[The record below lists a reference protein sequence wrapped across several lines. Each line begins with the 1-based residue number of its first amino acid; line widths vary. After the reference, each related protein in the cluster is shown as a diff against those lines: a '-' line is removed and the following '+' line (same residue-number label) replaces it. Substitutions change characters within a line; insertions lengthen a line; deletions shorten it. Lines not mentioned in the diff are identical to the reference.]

1 MATATRADTLPARMP
16 GKPRD
21 SKPTGYVEYFGMQRM
36 PFDTA
41 PNPDFAYATRAH
53 EIALLRM
60 QDSVE
65 QQMGLALLKG
75 DIGTGKSTLAHLL
88 TQTWAEEPDRYRVAL
103 IDDPSAYTPAQ
114 FMRLLVGAFGL
125 EASRYVQVNKD
136 LFRGF
141 LLDEYEAGRTVVVLL
156 DEAQTISAPNMA
168 TLLYLSNLQ
177 TATTKLVQIA
187 LLALPNFDRKL
198 SYQPAL
204 SSRIAT
210 RGTLDPLIA
219 ADTVDMMRH
228 RVTVAGGSFERL
240 FPEETRRP
248 IWHATRGVPRKIC
261 VLGHNVLFNA
271 YARGLPGADLD
282 CVVQAAKD
290 CEFDI
295 DVTVGTGM
303 EDEK

>member
-1 MATATRADTLPARMP
+1 MATTVARAAP
-16 GKPRD
+16 
-21 SKPTGYVEYFGMQRM
+21 SGYVKHFGMSRM

-41 PNPDFAYATRAH
+41 PNPDFAFATRAH

-65 QQMGLALLKG
+65 QRMGLALLKG

-88 TQTWAEEPDRYRVAL
+88 TQTWAEEPDRYRTVL

-114 FMRLLVGAFGL
+114 FMRLLVSAFGL

-136 LFRGF
+136 LFRSF

-168 TLLYLSNLQ
+168 TLLMLSNLQ

-219 ADTVDMMRH
+219 SDTVDMMRH
-228 RVTVAGGSFERL
+228 RVEVAGGDFDRL
-240 FPEETRRP
+240 FPADTHRP
-248 IWHATRGVPRKIC
+248 IWAATRGIPRKIC
-261 VLGHNVLFNA
+261 VLCHNVLFNA
-271 YARGLPGADLD
+271 YARSLTGADVEA
-282 CVVQAAKD
+282 VVQAAKD
-290 CEFDI
+290 CEFDL
-295 DVTVGTGM
+295 DFDATGG
-303 EDEK
+303 K

>member
-1 MATATRADTLPARMP
+1 MATNAAHAAP
-16 GKPRD
+16 
-21 SKPTGYVEYFGMQRM
+21 SGYVKHFGMSRM

-41 PNPDFAYATRAH
+41 PNPDFAFATRAH

-65 QQMGLALLKG
+65 QRMGLALLKG

-88 TQTWAEEPDRYRVAL
+88 TQTWAEEPERYRTVL

-114 FMRLLVGAFGL
+114 FMRLLVSAFGL

-136 LFRGF
+136 LFRNF

-168 TLLYLSNLQ
+168 TLLMLSNLQ

-219 ADTVDMMRH
+219 SDTVDMMRH
-228 RVTVAGGSFERL
+228 RVEVAGGDFDRL
-240 FPEETRRP
+240 FPPETHRP
-248 IWHATRGVPRKIC
+248 IWAATRGIPRKIC
-261 VLGHNVLFNA
+261 VLCHNVLFNA
-271 YARGLPGADLD
+271 YARGLPGADVGA
-282 CVVQAAKD
+282 VVQAAKD
-290 CEFDI
+290 CEFDL
-295 DVTVGTGM
+295 DFDATGG
-303 EDEK
+303 K

>member
-1 MATATRADTLPARMP
+1 MAIKAAHAAP
-16 GKPRD
+16 
-21 SKPTGYVEYFGMQRM
+21 SGYVKHFGMSRM

-41 PNPDFAYATRAH
+41 PNPDFAFATRAH

-65 QQMGLALLKG
+65 QRMGLALLKG

-88 TQTWAEEPDRYRVAL
+88 TQTWTEEPDRYRTVL

-114 FMRLLVGAFGL
+114 FMRLLVSAFGL

-136 LFRGF
+136 LFRSF

-168 TLLYLSNLQ
+168 TLLMLSNLQ

-219 ADTVDMMRH
+219 SDTVDMMRH
-228 RVTVAGGSFERL
+228 RVEVAGGDFDRL
-240 FPEETRRP
+240 FPVETHRP
-248 IWHATRGVPRKIC
+248 IWAATRGIPRKIC
-261 VLGHNVLFNA
+261 VLCHNILFDA
-271 YARGLPGADLD
+271 YARKLPGADMEA
-282 CVVQAAKD
+282 VVQAAKD

-295 DVTVGTGM
+295 DFNVTGG
-303 EDEK
+303 K

>member
-1 MATATRADTLPARMP
+1 MP
-16 GKPRD
+16 PTIKP
-21 SKPTGYVEYFGMQRM
+21 KGYVEHFGMQRM

-41 PNPDFAYATRAH
+41 PNPDFAFATRAH

-65 QQMGLALLKG
+65 QRLGLALLKG

-88 TQTWAEEPDRYRVAL
+88 TQSWNEEPERFLVAL

-136 LFRGF
+136 LLRGF
-141 LLDEYEAGRTVVVLL
+141 LLDEYEAGRTVIVLL
-156 DEAQTISAPNMA
+156 DEAQTISAPNMG
-168 TLLYLSNLQ
+168 TLLFLSNIQ
-177 TATTKLVQIA
+177 TASAKLIQIV

-204 SSRIAT
+204 NSRIAT
-210 RGTLDPLIA
+210 RGTIDPLIA

-228 RVTVAGGSFERL
+228 RVTVAGGNFDRL
-240 FPEETRRP
+240 FPIETHIP
-248 IWHATRGVPRKIC
+248 IWNATQGVPRKIC
-261 VLGHNVLFNA
+261 VLCHNVLFNA
-271 YARGLPGADLD
+271 YARGLKGADIEA
-282 CVVQAAKD
+282 VAQAAKD
-290 CEFDI
+290 CEFDM
-295 DVTVGTGM
+295 TGG
-303 EDEK
+303 K

>member
-1 MATATRADTLPARMP
+1 MATATKTASSRP
-16 GKPRD
+16 
-21 SKPTGYVEYFGMQRM
+21 SGYVHYFGLKRM

-41 PNPDFAYATRAH
+41 PNPDFAFATRAH

-65 QQMGLALLKG
+65 QRLGLALLKG

-88 TQTWAEEPDRYRVAL
+88 TQTWGEEPERYRVAL

-114 FMRLLVGAFGL
+114 FMRLLVGAFGM
-125 EASRYVQVNKD
+125 EPSRYVQVNKD

-141 LLDEYEAGRTVVVLL
+141 LLDEHEAGRTVVVLL

-177 TATTKLVQIA
+177 TSTTKLVQIA

-219 ADTVDMMRH
+219 ADTLDMMRH
-228 RVTVAGGSFERL
+228 RVTVAGGNFDRL
-240 FPEETRRP
+240 FPEETHRP
-248 IWHATRGVPRKIC
+248 IWSASQGIPRKIC
-261 VLGHNVLFNA
+261 VLCHNVLFNA
-271 YARGLPGADLD
+271 YARGLTGADRD
-282 CVVQAAKD
+282 TVVQAAKD
-290 CEFDI
+290 CEFEMRD
-295 DVTVGTGM
+295 G
-303 EDEK
+303 K

>member
-1 MATATRADTLPARMP
+1 MPASTSAAP
-16 GKPRD
+16 
-21 SKPTGYVEYFGMQRM
+21 SGYVKYFGMHRM

-41 PNPDFAYATRAH
+41 PNPDFAFATRAH
-53 EIALLRM
+53 EMALLRL

-65 QQMGLALLKG
+65 QRLGLALLKG

-88 TQTWAEEPDRYRVAL
+88 VQTWGQEPDRFRVAL

-125 EASRYVQVNKD
+125 EPSRYVQVNKD

-168 TLLYLSNLQ
+168 TLLMLSNLQ
-177 TATTKLVQIA
+177 TATAKLVQIA

-210 RGTLDPLIA
+210 RGTLDPLIG

-228 RVTVAGGSFERL
+228 RVTVAGGDFDRL
-240 FPEETRRP
+240 LPAETHRP
-248 IWHATRGVPRKIC
+248 IWAATQGIPRKIC
-261 VLGHNVLFNA
+261 VLCHNVLFNA
-271 YARGLPGADLD
+271 YARGLPGADVEAVL
-282 CVVQAAKD
+282 QAARD
-290 CEFDI
+290 CEFE
-295 DVTVGTGM
+295 M
-303 EDEK
+303 KEMK

>member
-1 MATATRADTLPARMP
+1 MAAPAAP
-16 GKPRD
+16 
-21 SKPTGYVEYFGMQRM
+21 SGYVKYFGMHRM

-41 PNPDFAYATRAH
+41 PNPDFAFATRAH
-53 EIALLRM
+53 EMALLRL

-65 QQMGLALLKG
+65 QRLGLVLLKG

-88 TQTWAEEPDRYRVAL
+88 VQTWSQEPDRYRVAL

-114 FMRLLVGAFGL
+114 FMRLLVGAFGM

-168 TLLYLSNLQ
+168 TLLMLSNLQ
-177 TATTKLVQIA
+177 TATAKLVQIA
-187 LLALPNFDRKL
+187 LLSLPNFDRKL

-219 ADTVDMMRH
+219 SDTVDMMRH
-228 RVTVAGGSFERL
+228 RVTVAGGDFNRL
-240 FPEETRRP
+240 LPAETHRP
-248 IWHATRGVPRKIC
+248 IWAATQGIPRKIC
-261 VLGHNVLFNA
+261 VLCHNVLFNA
-271 YARGLPGADLD
+271 YARGLPGADVES
-282 CVVQAAKD
+282 VVQAAKD
-290 CEFDI
+290 CEFEMKD
-295 DVTVGTGM
+295 T
-303 EDEK
+303 K

>member
-1 MATATRADTLPARMP
+1 MATTLAP
-16 GKPRD
+16 
-21 SKPTGYVEYFGMQRM
+21 SGYVKNFGMHRM

-41 PNPDFAYATRAH
+41 PNPDFAFATRAH

-65 QQMGLALLKG
+65 QRMGLALLKG

-88 TQTWAEEPDRYRVAL
+88 TQVWAEEPARYRTVL

-156 DEAQTISAPNMA
+156 DEAQTISAPNMG

-177 TATTKLVQIA
+177 TATTKLIQIA

-219 ADTVDMMRH
+219 SDTVDMMRH
-228 RVTVAGGSFERL
+228 RVTVAGGNFDRL
-240 FPEETRRP
+240 FPIETHRP
-248 IWHATRGVPRKIC
+248 IWAATQGIPRKIC
-261 VLGHNVLFNA
+261 VLCHNVLFNA
-271 YARGLPGADLD
+271 YARGLPGADVDAIL
-282 CVVQAAKD
+282 QAAKD
-290 CEFDI
+290 CEFEMKGD
-295 DVTVGTGM
+295 
-303 EDEK
+303 K

>member
-1 MATATRADTLPARMP
+1 MPASTSAP
-16 GKPRD
+16 P
-21 SKPTGYVEYFGMQRM
+21 SGYVKYFGMHRM

-41 PNPDFAYATRAH
+41 PNPDFAFATRAH
-53 EIALLRM
+53 EMALLRL

-65 QQMGLALLKG
+65 QRLGLALLKG

-88 TQTWAEEPDRYRVAL
+88 VQTWGQEPDRFRVAL

-125 EASRYVQVNKD
+125 EPSRYVQVNKD

-168 TLLYLSNLQ
+168 TLLMLSNLQ
-177 TATTKLVQIA
+177 TATAKLVQIA

-210 RGTLDPLIA
+210 RGTLDPLIGA
-219 ADTVDMMRH
+219 GHRGHDAPPRH
-228 RVTVAGGSFERL
+228 RRRRRLRPPVPRRDPSAHLGSHAGHPAQDLCPLPQRPVQCLRTGVARRGHRSRPAGGQRL
-240 FPEETRRP
+240 
-248 IWHATRGVPRKIC
+248 
-261 VLGHNVLFNA
+261 
-271 YARGLPGADLD
+271 
-282 CVVQAAKD
+282 
-290 CEFDI
+290 
-295 DVTVGTGM
+295 
-303 EDEK
+303 

>member
-1 MATATRADTLPARMP
+1 MPTLTRPSPLPAIALP
-16 GKPRD
+16 V
-21 SKPTGYVEYFGMQRM
+21 KPTGYVEYFGMQRM

-65 QQMGLALLKG
+65 QRLGLALLKG

-88 TQTWAEEPDRYRVAL
+88 TQTWAEQPERYRVAL

-114 FMRLLVGAFGL
+114 FMRLLVSAFGL
-125 EASRYVQVNKD
+125 DASRYVQVNKD

-228 RVTVAGGSFERL
+228 RVEVAGGNFDVL
-240 FPEETRRP
+240 FSEETHRP
-248 IWHATRGVPRKIC
+248 IWQVTRGVPRKIC
-261 VLGHNVLFNA
+261 VLCHNILFNA
-271 YARGLPGADLD
+271 YARGLPGADLE
-282 CVVQAAKD
+282 CVTQAAKD
-290 CEFDI
+290 CEF
-295 DVTVGTGM
+295 GTGLEVNYDDKN
-303 EDEK
+303 EDSK